1 MFKCKIELKHFAFK
15 IKWTGERPEGEMR
28 RKWVKQRG
36 QGREGKLN
44 GGEKEREQVLGK
56 GEDREC
62 GMGLV
67 EGRIA

>member
-1 MFKCKIELKHFAFK
+1 
-15 IKWTGERPEGEMR
+15 MR

-36 QGREGKLN
+36 QGREGKLK

-62 GMGLV
+62 GMGLE